1 MSSFLGSLFTSK
13 SSARPSV
20 SRDEDQHIYP
30 NNSDIDEKNP
40 IASNRLLDA
49 PVPDAPRLAEYG
61 MPNDIGNDSQPVV
74 QPDHTETPT
83 EKYSNI
89 FTKEHTTP
97 ELQLLQS
104 ESDRQLRN
112 RTNDYRAVEKMD
124 RLLEFFSPAKKIFY
138 SIPVIGQILEFS
150 ADFMNKY
157 KSQLKLVSLGELIFK
172 LTEQMTEKIG
182 LMESTYELWY
192 NKYSKPNQPNEPK
205 KNEYTPDD
213 FIRLNEHLEELY
225 LMLLNI
231 VLSGERINNIA
242 KQLQAK
248 NQYAF
253 QNKVCNGPYSSGCSL
268 QDKILLIIDNR
279 QTISPR
285 LNTANSPSV
294 ASYFA
299 NKLKRVGT
307 IVYRYG
313 IGEVAVE
320 QLRNQTQLVSMAFN
334 IATSQ
339 FALDLKKA
347 LDSDIKESKDAA
359 FSKIAELESKINL
372 PAIRQSVSDT
382 MERASMSELTKVN
395 KPGGYKTTR
404 KMRQRRTMKLKQG
417 GKTHRYRKQT

>member
-1 MSSFLGSLFTSK
+1 MSSFLGSLFKSK

-20 SRDEDQHIYP
+20 SRDEDLHIYP
-30 NNSDIDEKNP
+30 NNSDIDENNP
-40 IASNRLLDA
+40 IASNRLLAA
-49 PVPDAPRLAEYG
+49 PVPDAPRLAETG
-61 MPNDIGNDSQPVV
+61 MPNDIDNDSQPVV

-89 FTKEHTTP
+89 FTKEQTTP
-97 ELQLLQS
+97 ELHLLQS

-124 RLLEFFSPAKKIFY
+124 RLLEFFSPAKQIFY
-138 SIPVIGQILEFS
+138 SIPVIGEILEFS

-182 LMESTYELWY
+182 LMESTYELWHK
-192 NKYSKPNQPNEPK
+192 KYHNQPNEPK
-205 KNEYTPDD
+205 KNEYTPED

-231 VLSGERINNIA
+231 VLSEERINNIA

-248 NQYAF
+248 KQYAF
-253 QNKVCNGPYSSGCSL
+253 QNNACNGPNSSGCSI

-285 LNTANSPSV
+285 LNTATSPSV
-294 ASYFA
+294 ANYFA

-382 MERASMSELTKVN
+382 MERASMSELAKAN